1 MCDERELVPE
11 VLHFPPIDREH
22 HFIVFPAPVERRDR
36 GPRARREASGGGRR
50 VDCAFEQHIHRRHRA
65 RRRERRGAGAE
76 RAAERVVDARAMP
89 AEAAWHE
96 DALLDAVELGGVGS

>member
-11 VLHFPPIDREH
+11 VLHFPPADREH
-22 HFIVFPAPVERRDR
+22 HLLVLPAPVERRDR

-50 VDCAFEQHIHRRHRA
+50 EDCAFEQHVRRRHRA
-65 RRRERRGAGAE
+65 GRRERRGTGAE
-76 RAAERVVDARAMP
+76 RAAERVIDARAMT
-89 AEAAWHE
+89 AEAAGHE